1 MHICT
6 WKIWEIETKYKKNNL
21 ESYKNNIMKHKE
33 IEMKL
38 YKDY

>member
-1 MHICT
+1 M
-6 WKIWEIETKYKKNNL
+6 KYKKDNL
-21 ESYKNNIMKHKE
+21 ESYNHNMTKHKE

>member
-1 MHICT
+1 M
-6 WKIWEIETKYKKNNL
+6 KYKNNNL
-21 ESYKNNIMKHKE
+21 ESYKANMTKHKE